1 VVPASTSNSVSD
13 PDPDIPAIPRTGILH
28 RRGTNRFDGAGP
40 FDGAGA
46 DEARW
51 HAHEG
56 GQFIL
61 VESGISHLRT
71 ELGAWIIPARR
82 VAWVPPGV
90 RHASKPSGGGIGWV
104 VIAPLEL
111 HNLPGA
117 VCVLRASALMI
128 ASLQRLTQLTSSD
141 GSMRRLLWEVV
152 AAEVSAAQPE
162 QLEVPMPTAPR
173 LLKAAQSVLTS
184 PTAAASL
191 DKLAARAGMS
201 RRSFARHFRSQTGL
215 PYARWKRAVIAQH
228 ALELV
233 AAGHKVSS
241 VALDVG
247 YESVSAFIA
256 MFRRQYG
263 ESPRQ
268 FLVDNSEKY
277 LAVAQ
282 AR

>member
-1 VVPASTSNSVSD
+1 MPSPDSNWENVPGPAAVS
-13 PDPDIPAIPRTGILH
+13 PTKILQRH
-28 RRGTNRFDGAGP
+28 GTNRFDGAGP
-40 FDGAGA
+40 
-46 DEARW
+46 DETAW

-56 GQFIL
+56 GQFIF
-61 VESGISHLRT
+61 VESGISHLKT
-71 ELGAWIIPARR
+71 ELGAWIVPARR
-82 VAWVPPGV
+82 VAWIPPGV
-90 RHASKPSGGGIGWV
+90 RHISRSSGAGRGWV
-104 VIAPLEL
+104 VISPIGLRT
-111 HNLPGA
+111 LPPD

-128 ASLQRLTQLTSSD
+128 ASLQRLTQLASGD
-141 GSMRRLLWEVV
+141 GAMRRLLWKVV
-152 AAEVSAAQPE
+152 AAEMSAAQPE

-191 DKLAARAGMS
+191 DKLALRAGMS
-201 RRSFARHFRSQTGL
+201 RRSFARHFRSETGL

-256 MFRRQYG
+256 MFRRKYG
-263 ESPRQ
+263 ASPGQ
-268 FLVDNSEKY
+268 FLHEHADEYRDIAST
-277 LAVAQ
+277 
-282 AR
+282 

>member
-1 VVPASTSNSVSD
+1 VPSSASNWVSD
-13 PDPDIPAIPRTGILH
+13 PDISAAGQTRTLR
-28 RRGTNRFDGAGP
+28 RRGTNRFDGASP
-40 FDGAGA
+40 
-46 DEARW
+46 DEASW
-51 HAHEG
+51 HAHG
-56 GQFIL
+56 SGQFIL
-61 VESGISHLRT
+61 VETGISHLRT

-90 RHASKPSGGGIGWV
+90 RHASKPSGGGTGWV
-104 VIAPLEL
+104 VIPPIEL
-111 HNLPGA
+111 HDLPDG

-128 ASLQRLTQLTSSD
+128 ASLQRLTQLTSGD
-141 GSMRRLLWEVV
+141 GSMRRLLWKVV

-162 QLEVPMPTAPR
+162 PLEVPMPTAPR
-173 LLKAAQSVLTS
+173 LLKAAQSVITS

-191 DKLAARAGMS
+191 DQLAARAGMS
-201 RRSFARHFRSQTGL
+201 RRSFARHFRSETGL

-228 ALELV
+228 ALQLV

-268 FLVDNSEKY
+268 FLVDNSERY
-277 LAVAQ
+277 LAVAG

>member
-1 VVPASTSNSVSD
+1 MPASASNWVSD
-13 PDPDIPAIPRTGILH
+13 PDAAAAMRTGILR
-28 RRGTNRFDGAGP
+28 RRGTNRFDGASP
-40 FDGAGA
+40 
-46 DEARW
+46 DEATW

-61 VESGISHLRT
+61 VETGISHLRT

-90 RHASKPSGGGIGWV
+90 RHASKPSGSGTGWV
-104 VIAPLEL
+104 VIPPVEL
-111 HNLPGA
+111 RNLPDA
-117 VCVLRASALMI
+117 VCVLRASALMS
-128 ASLQRLTQLTSSD
+128 ASLQRLTQLTSGD
-141 GSMRRLLWEVV
+141 APMRGLLWQVV

-162 QLEVPMPTAPR
+162 PLEVPMPTAPR
-173 LLKAAQSVLTS
+173 LLKAVQSMLTC

-201 RRSFARHFRSQTGL
+201 RRSFARHFRSETGL

-268 FLVDNSEKY
+268 FLVDNSERY
-277 LAVAQ
+277 LAVVQ
-282 AR
+282 TR

>member
-1 VVPASTSNSVSD
+1 MA
-13 PDPDIPAIPRTGILH
+13 ARTKILP

-40 FDGAGA
+40 
-46 DEARW
+46 DEAAW
-51 HAHEG
+51 HAHQG

-90 RHASKPSGGGIGWV
+90 RHASRSSGGGSGWV
-104 VIAPLEL
+104 VIAPAGLR
-111 HNLPGA
+111 NLPDG
-117 VCVLRASALMI
+117 VCVLRASALMM
-128 ASLQRLTQLTSSD
+128 ACLQRLTQLTSSD
-141 GSMRRLLWEVV
+141 ASMRRLLWKIV
-152 AAEVSAAQPE
+152 AVEMSAAQPE
-162 QLEVPMPTAPR
+162 HLEVPMPTAPR

-184 PTAAASL
+184 PTASASL
-191 DKLAARAGMS
+191 GKLALRAGMS

-215 PYARWKRAVIAQH
+215 TYARWKRAVIAQH

-241 VALDVG
+241 VAVDVG

-268 FLVDNSEKY
+268 LSISRIRTASPDSRPECACVLRRREPSRTAD
-277 LAVAQ
+277 
-282 AR
+282 

>member
-1 VVPASTSNSVSD
+1 MPSPDSNWENVPGPAAVS
-13 PDPDIPAIPRTGILH
+13 PTKILQRH
-28 RRGTNRFDGAGP
+28 GTNRFDGAGP
-40 FDGAGA
+40 
-46 DEARW
+46 DETAW

-56 GQFIL
+56 GQFIF
-61 VESGISHLRT
+61 VESGISHLKT
-71 ELGAWIIPARR
+71 ELGAWIVPARR
-82 VAWVPPGV
+82 VAWIPPGV
-90 RHASKPSGGGIGWV
+90 RHISRSSGAGRGWV
-104 VIAPLEL
+104 VIAPAGLRT
-111 HNLPGA
+111 LPRE

-128 ASLQRLTQLTSSD
+128 ASLQRLTQLASGD
-141 GSMRRLLWEVV
+141 GAMRRLLWKVV
-152 AAEVSAAQPE
+152 AAEMSAAHPE

-173 LLKAAQSVLTS
+173 LLQEAQRVLTS
-184 PTAAASL
+184 PNAAASL
-191 DKLAARAGMS
+191 GKLAVRAGMS
-201 RRSFARHFRSQTGL
+201 RRSFARHFRSETGL

-268 FLVDNSEKY
+268 FLIEHAERY
-277 LAVAQ
+277 PAVTEP
-282 AR
+282 R

>member
-1 VVPASTSNSVSD
+1 MHAK
-13 PDPDIPAIPRTGILH
+13 ILLH
-28 RRGTNRFDGAGP
+28 RGTNRFDGAGP
-40 FDGAGA
+40 
-46 DEARW
+46 DEAAW

-61 VESGISHLRT
+61 VETGVSHLRT

-90 RHASKPSGGGIGWV
+90 HHASRSSGGGSGWV
-104 VIAPLEL
+104 VIAPVGLR
-111 HNLPGA
+111 NLPAG
-117 VCVLRASALMI
+117 VCVLRASALMM
-128 ASLQRLTQLTSSD
+128 ASLQRLTQLASGD
-141 GSMRRLLWEVV
+141 ISMRRLLWKVV
-152 AAEVSAAQPE
+152 AVEMSAAQPE

-173 LLKAAQSVLTS
+173 LLKAVQSVLAS

-191 DKLAARAGMS
+191 GKLALRAGMS
-201 RRSFARHFRSQTGL
+201 RRSFARHFLSQTGL
-215 PYARWKRAVIAQH
+215 TYARWKRAVIAQH

-247 YESVSAFIA
+247 YGSVSAFIA

-268 FLVDNSEKY
+268 LSISRIRTASPDSRPECACA
-277 LAVAQ
+277 LRRREPSRTAG
-282 AR
+282 

>member
-1 VVPASTSNSVSD
+1 VPSSASNWVGVLGGPSSAT
-13 PDPDIPAIPRTGILH
+13 RTRIL
-28 RRGTNRFDGAGP
+28 RQRGTNRFDGASP
-40 FDGAGA
+40 
-46 DEARW
+46 DETTW

-56 GQFIL
+56 GQFIF
-61 VESGISHLRT
+61 VETGISHLKT
-71 ELGAWIIPARR
+71 ELGAWIVPARR
-82 VAWVPPGV
+82 VAWIPPGV
-90 RHASKPSGGGIGWV
+90 RHVSRSSGAGRGWV
-104 VIAPLEL
+104 VISPIGLRTL
-111 HNLPGA
+111 RRD

-141 GSMRRLLWEVV
+141 ASMRRLLWKIV
-152 AAEVSAAQPE
+152 AAEMSAAQPE

-184 PTAAASL
+184 PTATASL
-191 DKLAARAGMS
+191 DKLAVRAGMS

-233 AAGHKVSS
+233 AAGNKVSS

-268 FLVDNSEKY
+268 FWMDNSERY
-277 LAVAQ
+277 LTAPEPG
-282 AR
+282 

>member
-1 VVPASTSNSVSD
+1 VPAFAANWVSD
-13 PDPDIPAIPRTGILH
+13 RDTSAAWGTRTL
-28 RRGTNRFDGAGP
+28 RRRATNRFDGASR
-40 FDGAGA
+40 
-46 DEARW
+46 DEAGW

-61 VESGISHLRT
+61 VETGISHLRT

-90 RHASKPSGGGIGWV
+90 RHASRPSGSGTGWV
-104 VIAPLEL
+104 VIPPVEL
-111 HNLPGA
+111 RNLPDA
-117 VCVLRASALMI
+117 VCVLRASALMS
-128 ASLQRLTQLTSSD
+128 ASLQRLTQLTSND
-141 GSMRRLLWEVV
+141 APMRHLLWQVV

-162 QLEVPMPTAPR
+162 RLEVPMPTAPR
-173 LLKAAQSVLTS
+173 LLKAVQSMLTR
-184 PTAAASL
+184 PTAAANL
-191 DKLAARAGMS
+191 GTLAARAGMS
-201 RRSFARHFRSQTGL
+201 RRSFARHFRRQTGL

-263 ESPRQ
+263 ESPRR
-268 FLVDNSEKY
+268 FLVDNSDRY
-277 LAVAQ
+277 LAVAE